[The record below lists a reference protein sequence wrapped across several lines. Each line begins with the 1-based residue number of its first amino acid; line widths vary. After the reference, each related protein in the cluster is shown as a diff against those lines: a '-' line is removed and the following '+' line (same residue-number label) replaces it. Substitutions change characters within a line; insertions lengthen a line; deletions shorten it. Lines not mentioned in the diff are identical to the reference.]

1 MGICSVPCTGKSS
14 FCLRAFETALKFM
27 VQHLKVST
35 DEYVWISVSYGNPL
49 RSTFLGSCDVKDEP
63 LEECSL
69 IVRVIHVR
77 RQVGMRSSKRQ
88 QAFIH
93 LSSTHVEMKGKAYFI
108 KEFCFLF

>member
-1 MGICSVPCTGKSS
+1 MVP
-14 FCLRAFETALKFM
+14 E
-27 VQHLKVST
+27 HLKVST

-49 RSTFLGSCDVKDEP
+49 RPTFLGSCDVKDE

-93 LSSTHVEMKGKAYFI
+93 LPSTHVEMKERHTSSKNSASY
-108 KEFCFLF
+108 